1 MSKAVLEKVLL
12 TRKEVSALV
21 GLSNT
26 MLYKLIGEGR
36 FPRPLKISRRAVR
49 WKRDE
54 IMAYIENL
62 PRTNALESVEAE

>member
-1 MSKAVLEKVLL
+1 MDEPVMEKALL

-26 MLYKLIGEGR
+26 MIYKLIGQDL
-36 FPRPLKISRRAVR
+36 FPRPLKISPGAVR
-49 WKRDE
+49 WKKDE
-54 IMAYIENL
+54 VMAYIESL